1 MATFSLQPESP
12 RAVSAAAGYVGVNE
26 GVNDLIQLITEHP
39 GLRAN
44 ALAARLSTSVKN
56 VERWLKQ
63 LKDQGH
69 IEFRGAPKTGG
80 YHPKQHN

>member
-1 MATFSLQPESP
+1 LIVAESP
-12 RAVSAAAGYVGVNE
+12 GLNTAALV
-26 GVNDLIQLITEHP
+26 
-39 GLRAN
+39 
-44 ALAARLSTSVKN
+44 ARSDKPQRTI
-56 VERWLKQ
+56 ERWLKQ

>member
-69 IEFRGAPKTGG
+69 IEFRGVLI
-80 YHPKQHN
+80 HQSN